1 MQRRPPAGGPVN
13 RVLSHGAAKP
23 VVFVLASLPFVWLVF
38 AAFAD
43 RLGANPAEALIRSL
57 GDWTP
62 RDIVAHFIGWNRIT
76 LVGCAELRE
85 RVEPFYFDDGTN
97 DYRVVNAG
105 FFRRYPSR
113 EPGEL
118 LAEMAATMRALV
130 SYLTTVPDAEWDADT
145 GIVHYRSGPATP
157 ARCVDSLIRDYR
169 KHRDEILA
177 ASVG

>member
-1 MQRRPPAGGPVN
+1 MFGT
-13 RVLSHGAAKP
+13 RVEQLSD
-23 VVFVLASLPFVWLVF
+23 LE
-38 AAFAD
+38 AAFQAFVNTLQGLSRED
-43 RLGANPAEALIRSL
+43 LLRSL

-85 RVEPFYFDDGTN
+85 GVEPFYFHDGTN

-105 FFRRYPSR
+105 SFRRYSSLDA
-113 EPGEL
+113 GTL
-118 LAEMAATMRALV
+118 LSEMAATMRALV

-177 ASVG
+177 APVG

>member
-1 MQRRPPAGGPVN
+1 MFGT
-13 RVLSHGAAKP
+13 RVEQLSDLEVAYQ
-23 VVFVLASLPFVWLVF
+23 
-38 AAFAD
+38 AFANTIQGLS
-43 RLGANPAEALIRSL
+43 RETLLRSL

-85 RVEPFYFDDGTN
+85 RVEPFYFYDGTN

-113 EPGEL
+113 DPREL
-118 LAEMAATMRALV
+118 LAEMAATMQALV
-130 SYLTTVPDAEWDADT
+130 SYLTIVPDAEWDADT

-177 ASVG
+177 VPVG

>member
-1 MQRRPPAGGPVN
+1 MFGT
-13 RVLSHGAAKP
+13 RVEQLSDLEAAYQ
-23 VVFVLASLPFVWLVF
+23 
-38 AAFAD
+38 AFASTIQG
-43 RLGANPAEALIRSL
+43 LSPETLLRSL

-85 RVEPFYFDDGTN
+85 RVEPFYFYDGTN

-113 EPGEL
+113 EPGAL
-118 LAEMAATMRALV
+118 RAEMAATMQALV

-145 GIVHYRSGPATP
+145 GIVHYRSGPATT

-177 ASVG
+177 APVG